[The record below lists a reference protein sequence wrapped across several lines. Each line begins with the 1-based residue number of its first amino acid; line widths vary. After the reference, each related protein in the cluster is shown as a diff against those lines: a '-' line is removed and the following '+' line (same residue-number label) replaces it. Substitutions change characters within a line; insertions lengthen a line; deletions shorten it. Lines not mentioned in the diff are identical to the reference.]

1 MRMWMI
7 RGIVLTLGESD
18 EYAKKKAETVD
29 MCGGDIPAFWGSLA
43 LTQNLLNRKKRI

>member
-29 MCGGDIPAFWGSLA
+29 MCGGGYSCLLGKPSLNPKPA
-43 LTQNLLNRKKRI
+43 